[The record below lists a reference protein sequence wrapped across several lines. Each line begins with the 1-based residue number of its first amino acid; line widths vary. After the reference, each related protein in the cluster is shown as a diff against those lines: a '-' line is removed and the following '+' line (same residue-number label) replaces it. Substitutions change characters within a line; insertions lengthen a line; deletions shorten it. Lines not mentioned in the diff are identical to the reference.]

1 MFKIIWN
8 EFFWSLG
15 KFSENF
21 TSSRIFLNTRLFY
34 AFLDFY
40 YIFHDSIVH
49 FLFLVDLSFSLQ
61 SLLLPAIIRYCIILY
76 KVEGEFFVFQFDT
89 HFFWYI
95 YMNICIYNRYE
106 MKHLFEIF
114 VLWIV
119 RILLLALALHPRIF
133 VY

>member
-1 MFKIIWN
+1 MKWIFLKFREIFWKFYFITNFFKHEIVLCISRFLLYISGFYSAFFILGRF
-8 EFFWSLG
+8 EFFSL
-15 KFSENF
+15 
-21 TSSRIFLNTRLFY
+21 IF
-34 AFLDFY
+34 
-40 YIFHDSIVH
+40 IW
-49 FLFLVDLSFSLQ
+49 DLCLQ

-76 KVEGEFFVFQFDT
+76 KVEGEFYVFQFDA

-119 RILLLALALHPRIF
+119 RILLLAL
-133 VY
+133 